1 MKKIAIIGSGISG
14 LYAAYLL
21 HKDYEITLF
30 EKENYLGGHTRT
42 LNIEYQKNIHINV
55 DTGFIVF
62 NKQNYPN
69 FTKMLNTLNI
79 DIDKS
84 DMSFAVTSNNSKDPE
99 IKYSD
104 VSSYFSNRRNLFGY
118 KYYNLLYNINRF
130 NTLSLKSLDSIKN
143 NLDNITLNQF
153 LENNSFN
160 KFFIDNYIVPM
171 GSSIWSCKPSQI
183 LDFPYL
189 SYVNFMNNHG
199 LLSLSNQPQWYFIK
213 NGSQSYVSK
222 LKGHLNADFK
232 LNTEVKEV
240 INTENNGIRI
250 NSLNDTYD
258 YDYVIYA
265 NHPNEVLD
273 IGKNLAD
280 KQIEA
285 LSGIKY
291 SRNEVVLHKDTSVMP
306 KNRKCW
312 ASWVYKNTNNGEPI
326 MSYWMNSLQNIDER
340 RPIFVSLNPGDH
352 IDNDMIFNK
361 HILEHPIFD
370 ISARNSQMKIPQVQG
385 INNSFFCG
393 AYNKYGFHEDGV
405 VSSIKAVKKLKEI
418 DI

>member
-42 LNIEYQKNIHINV
+42 LNIEYQKNIQINV

-285 LSGIKY
+285 LAGIKY
-291 SRNEVVLHKDTSVMP
+291 SLNEVVLHKDTSVMP

-312 ASWVYKNTNNGEPI
+312 SSWVYKNTDNGEPI

-340 RPIFVSLNPGDH
+340 CPIFVSLNPGDH

>member
-118 KYYNLLYNINRF
+118 KYYNLLYNINKF
-130 NTLSLKSLDSIKN
+130 NTLSLKSLNNINN
-143 NLDNITLNQF
+143 NLENITLNQF

-160 KFFIDNYIVPM
+160 RFFIDNYIVPM

-213 NGSQSYVSK
+213 NGSQSYVNK

-312 ASWVYKNTNNGEPI
+312 ASWVYKNTNNGGPI

>member
-130 NTLSLKSLDSIKN
+130 NTLSLKSLNNINN
-143 NLDNITLNQF
+143 NLENITLNQF

-160 KFFIDNYIVPM
+160 RFFIDNYIVPM

-213 NGSQSYVSK
+213 NGSQSYVNK

-265 NHPNEVLD
+265 NHPNEALD

-285 LSGIKY
+285 LAGIKY

-312 ASWVYKNTNNGEPI
+312 ASWVYKNTDNGGPI

>member
-1 MKKIAIIGSGISG
+1 MKRIAIIGSGISG

-21 HKDYEITLF
+21 DKDYEITLF
-30 EKENYLGGHTRT
+30 EKENYHGGHTRT
-42 LNIEYQKNIHINV
+42 LNIEYEKNTYISV

-84 DMSFAVTSNNSKDPE
+84 DMSFAVTSNKSKDPE

-104 VSSYFSNRRNLFGY
+104 VSSYFANRRNLLGC

-130 NTLSLKSLDSIKN
+130 NTLSLKSLNSIKN

-183 LDFPYL
+183 LEFPYL

-213 NGSQSYVSK
+213 NGSQSYVNK

-258 YDYVIYA
+258 FDYVIYA
-265 NHPNEVLD
+265 NHPNEALQ

-285 LSGIKY
+285 LAGIKY

-340 RPIFVSLNPGDH
+340 HPIYVSLNPGDH
-352 IDNDMIFNK
+352 IDNDAVFNK
-361 HILEHPIFD
+361 HILEHPIFN
-370 ISARNSQMKIPQVQG
+370 ISARNSQMKIPPVQG

-405 VSSIKAVKKLKEI
+405 VSSIKVVKKLKEI